1 MTTLLPD
8 TSAVIAAL
16 RGHHAAAEALAHAD
30 RLGLSPVVEAEL
42 RAGLLEPAV
51 RPSDRE
57 ATLAFFEGPRIESLT
72 ITGTTAVRWAAIR
85 HDLRR
90 DGRMLPINDV
100 WIAASAM
107 EHGLP
112 VLTLDR
118 HFLEIRQILVEFV
131 PAA

>member
-1 MTTLLPD
+1 MTALLLD

-16 RGHHAAAEALAHAD
+16 RGHRAAAEALAHAD
-30 RLGLSPVVEAEL
+30 RLMLSPVVEAEL

-51 RPSDRE
+51 RPRDRE
-57 ATLAFFEGPRIESLT
+57 TTLTFFDTPRVERLA
-72 ITGTTAVRWAAIR
+72 ITGATAIRWAAIR
-85 HDLRR
+85 QDLRR

-118 HFLEIRQILVEFV
+118 HFLEIRQILVEFLE
-131 PAA
+131 